1 MSKEIH
7 TVRDTPVTL
16 IHHAANGS
24 HQYPPGSIAAL
35 VECLSSGAK
44 FIEID
49 IIPLADGSFALLHD
63 QHLAAATSGKG
74 LASQMSRSQVSSL
87 RYKVDGRISDEPV
100 GFLEDAI
107 DLLRL
112 HPRTLRLQLDLKPFS
127 LLTESTIQN
136 LLQIINPVL
145 DRIQVTSVADWVLR
159 LLAAHAPRLLLGFD
173 PLLYLD
179 IVEEKP
185 RPENIPPFRVG
196 AYGLLD
202 DHPLS
207 AYQWGPPAEYF
218 AARAEALAAQAPGG
232 CEWFIRAEVLQIAL
246 DAGFN
251 WIDFLHQQGS
261 KVDAWTIDADQPS
274 RIQLTQRL
282 IEHGIDA
289 LTTNTPAALAQRL
302 NTEIEF

>member
-127 LLTESTIQN
+127 LLTEST
-136 LLQIINPVL
+136 
-145 DRIQVTSVADWVLR
+145 RCSTSTSLKKS
-159 LLAAHAPRLLLGFD
+159 HAL
-173 PLLYLD
+173 
-179 IVEEKP
+179 KTS
-185 RPENIPPFRVG
+185 RPSV
-196 AYGLLD
+196 
-202 DHPLS
+202 
-207 AYQWGPPAEYF
+207 W
-218 AARAEALAAQAPGG
+218 ALTA
-232 CEWFIRAEVLQIAL
+232 C
-246 DAGFN
+246 
-251 WIDFLHQQGS
+251 
-261 KVDAWTIDADQPS
+261 WTITRSQPTSGDRPPSISRHGQRRWRRRRQADANGSSVQRFCRS
-274 RIQLTQRL
+274 RWM
-282 IEHGIDA
+282 
-289 LTTNTPAALAQRL
+289 PAS
-302 NTEIEF
+302 TG

>member
-107 DLLRL
+107 DLLRQ

-127 LLTESTIQN
+127 LLTKSTIQN

-159 LLAAHAPRLLLGFD
+159 LTRPGSCSVSTRCSTSTSLKKSHAL
-173 PLLYLD
+173 
-179 IVEEKP
+179 KTS
-185 RPENIPPFRVG
+185 RPSV
-196 AYGLLD
+196 
-202 DHPLS
+202 
-207 AYQWGPPAEYF
+207 W
-218 AARAEALAAQAPGG
+218 ALTA
-232 CEWFIRAEVLQIAL
+232 C
-246 DAGFN
+246 
-251 WIDFLHQQGS
+251 
-261 KVDAWTIDADQPS
+261 WTITRSQPTSGDRPPSISRHGQRRWRRRRQADANGSSVQRFCRS
-274 RIQLTQRL
+274 RWM
-282 IEHGIDA
+282 
-289 LTTNTPAALAQRL
+289 PAS
-302 NTEIEF
+302 TG